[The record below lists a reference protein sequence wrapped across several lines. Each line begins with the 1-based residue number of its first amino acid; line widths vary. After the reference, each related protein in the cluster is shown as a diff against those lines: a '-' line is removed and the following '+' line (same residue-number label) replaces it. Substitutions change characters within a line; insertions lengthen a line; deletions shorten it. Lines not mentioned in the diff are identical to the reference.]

1 MKLEEIVTSHS
12 MISSRIING
21 CDEEVKFDYVELDE
35 FLNFLNKKEKQNLNC
50 HSLNKNSH

>member
-35 FLNFLNKKEKQNLNC
+35 FLKFLNKKEKQNLNC